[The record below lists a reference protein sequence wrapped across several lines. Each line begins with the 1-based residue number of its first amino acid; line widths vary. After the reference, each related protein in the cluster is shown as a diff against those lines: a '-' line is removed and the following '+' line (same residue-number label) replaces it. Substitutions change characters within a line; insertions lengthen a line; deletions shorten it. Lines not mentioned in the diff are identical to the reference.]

1 VITKHPMTA
10 LERRTVSSLALLYSF
25 RMLGLFMVLPLL
37 ALYGADYAGASPAM
51 LGLALG
57 IYGASQAIL
66 QIPLGWL
73 SDKIGR
79 KPVIVAGLLVFVLG
93 SIVAGMS
100 ETMTGV
106 ILGRVL
112 QGAGAIAG
120 TLMALLADLTSDEQ
134 RTKAMAV
141 VGISIGA
148 SFALALLLGPA
159 LAAMGGLSAVFY
171 ATAILAALGIIIVL
185 FRVPTPVSV
194 GITHAEVG
202 MKRGLLRPV
211 LADGTLLRFN
221 FGVFCL
227 HFVLTG
233 CFLMIPT
240 LLEQGLRFG
249 RELHWQVYLPALLLS
264 VAGIF
269 PLMRL
274 AERDG
279 RIGLVFP
286 VSIVLLLLAVCGL
299 WLAPT
304 LLAFGASLCLFFV
317 GFNYLEATLPSL
329 VSKKIFAGGKG
340 TALSLY
346 STCQFG
352 GAFAGGVAGGVALQ
366 WFGNMGLLGLCM
378 IVGAAWLILCLPP
391 FARSS
396 FTGVSETAAT
406 STQSL

>member
-1 VITKHPMTA
+1 MTA

-37 ALYGADYAGASPAM
+37 ALYGADYAGASPAL

-57 IYGASQAIL
+57 IYGASQALL
-66 QIPLGWL
+66 QVPLGWL

-79 KPVIVAGLLVFVLG
+79 KPVIVGGLLVFVLG
-93 SIVAGMS
+93 SVVAGLS
-100 ETMTGV
+100 ETMTGL

-134 RTKAMAV
+134 RTKAMAI

-159 LAAMGGLSAVFY
+159 LASWGGLSAVFY
-171 ATAILAALGIIIVL
+171 ATAVLAASGVLIIL
-185 FRVPTPVSV
+185 LRVPTPDRT
-194 GITHAEVG
+194 GIAHTEVG
-202 MKRGLLRPV
+202 MQRSLIRAV
-211 LADGTLLRFN
+211 LSDSTLLRFN

-227 HFVLTG
+227 HFVLTA

-240 LLEQGLRFG
+240 LLEQDLSFG
-249 RELHWQVYLPALLLS
+249 REQHWQIYLPALVLS
-264 VAGIF
+264 VLGIF

-279 RIGLVFP
+279 RLGQVFP
-286 VSIVLLLLAVCGL
+286 LAIFLLLLAVSGL
-299 WLAPT
+299 WFATSLF
-304 LLAFGASLCLFFV
+304 AFAASLWLFFV

-329 VSKKIFAGGKG
+329 VSKKIFASGKG

-346 STCQFG
+346 STCQFA
-352 GAFAGGVAGGVALQ
+352 GAFAGGVVGGIALQ
-366 WFGNMGLLGLCM
+366 WLGGMGVLGVCLVM
-378 IVGAAWLILCLPP
+378 GVAWLLITLPP
-391 FARSS
+391 LARSS
-396 FTGVSETAAT
+396 LSVADTADVSAQA
-406 STQSL
+406 

>member
-1 VITKHPMTA
+1 MITKHPMTA

-37 ALYGADYAGASPAM
+37 ALYGADYPGATPAM

-57 IYGASQAIL
+57 IYGASQALL

-79 KPVIVAGLLVFVLG
+79 KPVIVGGLLVFVLG
-93 SIVAGMS
+93 SAVAGMS
-100 ETMTGV
+100 ETMTGL

-159 LAAMGGLSAVFY
+159 LAAFGGLSAVFY
-171 ATAILAALGIIIVL
+171 ATAVLAASGIFVL
-185 FRVPTPVSV
+185 LLRVPTPART
-194 GITHAEVG
+194 GIVHTEVG
-202 MKRGLLRPV
+202 MNRSLLGSV

-227 HFVLTG
+227 HFVLTA

-240 LLEQGLRFG
+240 LLEQGLGFG
-249 RELHWQVYLPALLLS
+249 REQHWQVYLPALLLS
-264 VAGIF
+264 VLGIF

-274 AERDG
+274 AERGG
-279 RIGLVFP
+279 RLGQVFP
-286 VSIVLLLLAVCGL
+286 LAIVLLLLAVTGL
-299 WLAPT
+299 WFAPT
-304 LLAFGASLCLFFV
+304 LLAFAASLWLFFV

-352 GAFAGGVAGGVALQ
+352 GAFAGGVVGGIALQ
-366 WFGNMGLLGLCM
+366 WFGGMGLLGSCLLM
-378 IVGAAWLILCLPP
+378 GGAWLLFSLPP
-391 FARSS
+391 LARRSLS
-396 FTGVSETAAT
+396 VANDTAGAPV
-406 STQSL
+406 QS

>member
-1 VITKHPMTA
+1 MITKHPMTA

-37 ALYGADYAGASPAM
+37 ALYGADYPGASPAM

-57 IYGASQAIL
+57 IYGASQALL
-66 QIPLGWL
+66 QVPLGWL

-79 KPVIVAGLLVFVLG
+79 KPVIVGGLLVFVLG
-93 SIVAGMS
+93 SVVAGMS

-106 ILGRVL
+106 IVGRVL

-141 VGISIGA
+141 VGVSIGA

-159 LAAMGGLSAVFY
+159 LAAVGGLSAVFY
-171 ATAILAALGIIIVL
+171 ATAVLAALGIFIL
-185 FRVPTPVSV
+185 LLRVPTPAST
-194 GITHAEVG
+194 GIAHTEVG
-202 MKRGLLRPV
+202 LNRNLLRSV
-211 LADGTLLRFN
+211 LADGVLLRFN

-227 HFVLTG
+227 HFVLTA

-240 LLEQGLRFG
+240 LLEQGLGFG
-249 RELHWQVYLPALLLS
+249 REQHWQVYLPALFLS
-264 VAGIF
+264 VLGIL
-269 PLMRL
+269 PLMRF

-279 RIGLVFP
+279 RLGQVFP
-286 VSIVLLLLAVCGL
+286 LSILILLLAVAGL
-299 WLAPT
+299 WFAPT
-304 LLAFGASLCLFFV
+304 LVAFTAGLWLFFV

-329 VSKKIFAGGKG
+329 VSKKIFHGGKG

-352 GAFAGGVAGGVALQ
+352 GAFAGGVAGGMALQ
-366 WFGNMGLLGLCM
+366 WFGGMGLLVLCLC
-378 IVGAAWLILCLPP
+378 VGAAWLLLSLPP
-391 FARSS
+391 LASQS
-396 FTGVSETAAT
+396 FSVESDTTTAPA
-406 STQSL
+406 QS